1 MTSRIENNMS
11 SEFISE
17 DSFFLNQ
24 PKSGFMQAKR
34 AARLILKNNIFIPDL
49 SKRIKDAQPR
59 YSREAAAGKLN
70 KQNLFVTINKL
81 NE

>member
-1 MTSRIENNMS
+1 MS
-11 SEFISE
+11 SEFLSE

-24 PKSGFMQAKR
+24 PKKGFTQGKR

-49 SKRIKDAQPR
+49 SKRIKIAQPR
-59 YSREAAAGKLN
+59 YSREIL
-70 KQNLFVTINKL
+70 KQNDYMTINKH